1 MSGRIR
7 TSIEGGIA
15 RVVVDHPEKRNAV
28 SLEMWQAFERV
39 LGDLEAVDRLRVV
52 VVAGAGDAAFV
63 SGADISEFD
72 DERATVDAVARYNA
86 TTARV
91 YDRLAAFPRPVIAEI
106 TGACVGG
113 GVALAAC
120 CDLRIAGTGARFGI
134 PAAKLGLGYAAAGV
148 RRLVDIVGPAF
159 AKEILFTARLFDAA
173 EARAMG
179 LVNLVVPDAEV
190 AAHVADD
197 ARRIAE
203 NAPLTVMAAKA
214 VVDELRKDPDARDLD
229 LCRRWIDRCFASHDY
244 VEGRRAFLE
253 KRKPGFTGD

>member
-1 MSGRIR
+1 MSGKIE
-7 TSIEGGIA
+7 TSVEGGIA
-15 RVVVDHPEKRNAV
+15 RIVVSQPLKRNAV
-28 SLEMWQAFERV
+28 SLAMWRAFERA
-39 LGDLEAVDRLRVV
+39 LGELEAVAGVRVV

-63 SGADISEFD
+63 SGADISRFD
-72 DERATVDAVARYNA
+72 DERATAAAVADYNA

-106 TGACVGG
+106 TGVCIGG
-113 GVALAAC
+113 GIALAAC
-120 CDLRIAGTGARFGI
+120 CDLRIAGSGARFGI
-134 PAAKLGLGYAAAGV
+134 PAAKLGLGYAHAGAS
-148 RRLVDIVGPAF
+148 RLVDLVGTAF

-179 LVNLVVPDAEV
+179 LVNRVVPDEEV
-190 AAHVADD
+190 AADVADY

-253 KRKPGFTGD
+253 KRKPVFTGS